1 MNVIP
6 HNINPKAKVATPAVE
21 KDKPRRPLSAYNLF
35 FRFKRQKIL
44 DACKEGDIDRE
55 TVEGIVNATPGL
67 ESVSHDAVTVLP
79 EDELEKFRSD
89 NIRAEL
95 GDKLTPKEAGEI
107 KARSH
112 RKTHFKH
119 GLSFLEMTKIISSS
133 WKGVDDLS
141 KKIFEDLAVDGR
153 NIRQQL
159 LADYTKAQEERA
171 DSPNGDK
178 NQGQGKVGGKKLA
191 SVRPNAI
198 HKPHT
203 GKMESVA
210 SQQGR
215 CGGRAA
221 EGSNKECRGGNMN
234 CKCALTLTNVWQR
247 ALPVL
252 LQNANIFIFF
262 IT

>member
-6 HNINPKAKVATPAVE
+6 HNINTKAKVATPAVE

-67 ESVSHDAVTVLP
+67 ESVSHDAVMVLP

-95 GDKLTPKEAGEI
+95 GDKLTPKESGEI

-171 DSPNGDK
+171 DSPDGGK

-215 CGGRAA
+215 GGGRAA
-221 EGSNKECRGGNMN
+221 EGRNKECRGGNMN
-234 CKCALTLTNVWQR
+234 GKCALTLTNLWQR